1 MLETSI
7 EVLRKIEEHS
17 FKAYIVGGFVRDHI
31 LEIPSIDVDICTNA
45 TPKELLEI
53 FDNAIP
59 NEEYGSV
66 RLNYK
71 KVTFEI
77 TTFRKETKYIGHR
90 KPLEIE
96 YIDDLKQDLLRR
108 DITINTLCMNS
119 NKEII
124 DVLDV
129 MTDLKEKRIRVVG
142 DANKKLEEDS
152 LRILRCI
159 RFATKLNFKIDF
171 KTGQAIKKNGHLLK
185 ELSHKRKKDELD
197 MIFASKNSK
206 YGISLIKKYGL
217 DKYLDLKNIKKIKI
231 VDDVLGIWAQLDVL
245 DKYPF
250 KKREYEI
257 ISQIEKLLY
266 SNKNCMDEYIIYKY
280 GGYITTIVAK
290 IKGLKVDKIS
300 YIYENLDIYNR
311 SEINITGNKVIEVLD
326 REPGKWVSEIIKDI
340 EKQIVY
346 KKVKN
351 REDSIIE
358 YIIKKYK

>member
-1 MLETSI
+1 MLDISI
-7 EVLRKIEEHS
+7 EVLRKIEEAS
-17 FKAYIVGGFVRDHI
+17 FKAYIVGGFVRDYI
-31 LEIPSIDVDICTNA
+31 LNIPSIDVDICTNA

-66 RLNYK
+66 RLVYK

-77 TTFRKETKYIGHR
+77 TTFRKEAKYISHR

-119 NKEII
+119 KREII
-124 DVLDV
+124 DVLGV
-129 MTDLKEKRIRVVG
+129 MSDLKNRVIKVVG
-142 DANKKLEEDS
+142 DPSKKLEEDS

-159 RFATKLNFKIDF
+159 RFATKLNFKIDY
-171 KTGQAIKKNGHLLK
+171 KTAQSIKKNGHLLK
-185 ELSHKRKKDELD
+185 ELSYKRRKDELD
-197 MIFASKNSK
+197 MIFVSKNAK

-217 DKYLDLKNIKKIKI
+217 DKSLELKNIKKVKV

-245 DKYPF
+245 DKYQF
-250 KKREYEI
+250 NKRETEI

-266 SNKNCMDEYIIYKY
+266 NKLDCMDPYIIYKY
-280 GGYITTIVAK
+280 TGYIATIAAK

-300 YIYENLDIYNR
+300 SICENLEIYNR
-311 SEINITGNKVIEVLD
+311 SEINITGAKIIEVLD
-326 REPGKWVSEIIKDI
+326 REPGKWVSEVIKDI
-340 EKQIVY
+340 EKQIIY

-351 REDSIIE
+351 TEESITQ

>member
-1 MLETSI
+1 MLDTSI
-7 EVLRKIEEHS
+7 EVLKKIEEHS
-17 FKAYIVGGFVRDHI
+17 FKAYIVGGFVRDYV
-31 LEIPSIDVDICTNA
+31 LNIPSIDVDICTNA
-45 TPKELLEI
+45 TPKELLQI

-66 RLNYK
+66 RLVYK

-77 TTFRKETKYIGHR
+77 TTFRKETKYIDHR

-119 NKEII
+119 DGKII
-124 DVLDV
+124 DVLGV
-129 MTDLKEKRIRVVG
+129 MQDLKNKVIKVVG
-142 DANKKLEEDS
+142 DANKKLEEDA

-159 RFATKLNFKIDF
+159 RFATKLNFKIDY
-171 KTGQAIKKNGHLLK
+171 KTSQAIKKNRHLLK
-185 ELSHKRKKDELD
+185 KLSYKRKKDELD

-217 DKYLDLKNIKKIKI
+217 DKPLELKNIKRLKL

-245 DKYPF
+245 DNYQF
-250 KKREYEI
+250 NKRETEI
-257 ISQIEKLLY
+257 ITQIEKII
-266 SNKNCMDEYIIYKY
+266 SNKLDCSDEYIIYKY

-290 IKGLKVDKIS
+290 IKGVKVDKIS
-300 YIYENLDIYNR
+300 SIYENLDIYNR
-311 SEINITGNKVIEVLD
+311 SEINITGDKIIELLD
-326 REPGKWVSEIIKDI
+326 TKPGKWVSEVIKDI

-346 KKVKN
+346 KKIKN
-351 REDSIIE
+351 TEDNIKQ

>member
-1 MLETSI
+1 MINTSI
-7 EVLRKIEEHS
+7 EVLKKIEEAS
-17 FKAYIVGGFVRDHI
+17 FKAYIVGGFVRDYI
-31 LEIPSIDVDICTNA
+31 LNIPSIDVDICTNA

-53 FDNAIP
+53 FSDAIP

-66 RLNYK
+66 RLVYK

-77 TTFRKETKYIGHR
+77 TTFRKETKYVDHR

-96 YIDDLKQDLLRR
+96 YIDDLRQDLLRR

-129 MTDLKEKRIRVVG
+129 MQDLKEKRIKVVG
-142 DANKKLEEDS
+142 DANKKLEEDA

-171 KTGQAIKKNGHLLK
+171 KTSQAIKKNKHLLQT
-185 ELSHKRKKDELD
+185 LSYKRKKDELD
-197 MIFASKNSK
+197 MIFASKNAK

-217 DKYLDLKNIKKIKI
+217 DNYLELKNVKKVKI

-245 DKYPF
+245 DKYKF
-250 KKREYEI
+250 NKREIDI
-257 ISQIEKLLY
+257 ISQIEYILYNKLD
-266 SNKNCMDEYIIYKY
+266 CTDEYVIYKY
-280 GGYITTIVAK
+280 GAYITSIVAK
-290 IKGLKVDKIS
+290 IKGLKTDKINT
-300 YIYENLDIYNR
+300 IYENLDIYSR
-311 SEINITGNKVIEVLD
+311 SDIDVTGDKIVSVLD
-326 REPGKWVSEIIKDI
+326 REPGKWIREVIKDI

-346 KKVKN
+346 KKIKN
-351 REDSIIE
+351 TEDNITQ